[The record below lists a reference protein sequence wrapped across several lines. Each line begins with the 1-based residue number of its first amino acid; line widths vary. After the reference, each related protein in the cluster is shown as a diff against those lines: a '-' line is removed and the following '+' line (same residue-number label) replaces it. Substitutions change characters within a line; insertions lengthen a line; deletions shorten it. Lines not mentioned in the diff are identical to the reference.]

1 MCYLLKTSKNWNM
14 LLAFSLAYTF
24 VGQNMPHSEKSAK
37 VSSDHAY
44 LKILLSSIF
53 PCSLIS
59 PKDISFLDFICFC
72 VKPALEA
79 WGPSSCNP
87 EGRDDLWSWP
97 QAERWP
103 AARQVA
109 GSLTQD
115 SGLTNGTF
123 WLVVSTPLKK
133 SERHLGSLFPIY
145 GKMKN
150 VPNHQ
155 PAFKT
160 SLFGAMCFSPMCR
173 IVQLPKKEDVHL

>member
-1 MCYLLKTSKNWNM
+1 
-14 LLAFSLAYTF
+14 
-24 VGQNMPHSEKSAK
+24 MPNSEKSAK

-53 PCSLIS
+53 QCRFHLLLCQTSTGGMGAILQPRRAGRSLILTS
-59 PKDISFLDFICFC
+59 GRKMT
-72 VKPALEA
+72 
-79 WGPSSCNP
+79 SC
-87 EGRDDLWSWP
+87 ETS
-97 QAERWP
+97 
-103 AARQVA
+103 

-133 SERHLGSLFPIY
+133 SKRHLGSLFPIY

-150 VPNHQ
+150 GAKHQ

-160 SLFGAMCFSPMCR
+160 SLFGATCFSPMGR
-173 IVQLPKKEDVHL
+173 IDQLPQKDDVHLYSSSFLHLAVATVAVKYKLLIL